1 MVQYKNKIRLNNLV
15 IGVDTVRLGGLSK
28 QLFNSTDVHD
38 KHKKQSHDWLK
49 R

>member
-1 MVQYKNKIRLNNLV
+1 M
-15 IGVDTVRLGGLSK
+15 DTVRLGSLSK
-28 QLFNSTDVHD
+28 QDFDNTDVHD